1 MNKWVESMW
10 KNSLVRGL
18 AVFLLATGSG
28 VVPFEKAA
36 TAVTFQETEVK
47 QEDFIAVAQP
57 FGENRYNLLV
67 IEQIPNKNRC
77 WREVGENPVTVDLLL
92 LNFDF
97 TGHCRRST
105 DANGYSIRYDGQD
118 YGLDYI
124 LALVERDGEVV
135 LMGYNRRNPSAPPI
149 MVGSTRGI
157 SNGPM
162 KIFLNPGWRFTK
174 RTYEGKVLGHV
185 YFSFD
190 SSKAPVMENNGTG
203 TEANSPK
210 VTDTPQGGNE
220 SGKGE
225 VLREI
230 VAPPAGGEKPQ
241 KRNRKASRFERFS
254 EY

>member
-1 MNKWVESMW
+1 MW
-10 KNSLVRGL
+10 KSSILRGL
-18 AVFLLATGSG
+18 AVLLLATGSG
-28 VVPFEKAA
+28 FVPTEKAG
-36 TAVTFQETEVK
+36 TTVTFQETEVK

-57 FGENRYNLLV
+57 LGGNRYNLLV
-67 IEQIPNKNRC
+67 IEQIPKKNRC
-77 WREVGENPVTVDLLL
+77 WREEGENPVSVDLLL

-124 LALVERDGEVV
+124 LALVERNGEVV
-135 LMGYNRRNPSAPPI
+135 LMGYNRRNTSASPI
-149 MVGSTRGI
+149 VVGSTRGI
-157 SNGPM
+157 SRSPM

-190 SSKAPVMENNGTG
+190 SSRAPVMENNGTSPA
-203 TEANSPK
+203 TNSPN
-210 VTDTPQGGNE
+210 VIDAPRGANGGE
-220 SGKGE
+220 KGR

-230 VAPPAGGEKPQ
+230 VAPPANVAPPVGGEKPQ